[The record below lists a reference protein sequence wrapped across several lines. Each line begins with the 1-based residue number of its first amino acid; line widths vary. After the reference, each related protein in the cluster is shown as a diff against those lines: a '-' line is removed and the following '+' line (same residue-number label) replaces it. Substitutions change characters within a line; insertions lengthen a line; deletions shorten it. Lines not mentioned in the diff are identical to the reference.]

1 MVTSRRRPP
10 DEDERARGLI
20 DNAVSASIRDW
31 ATMVDLASTD
41 AGFDQFSNDVAGA
54 LRGCI
59 HAHIASCS
67 QDRENERSKRLR
79 QKYLALQRRRIAA
92 LKKVDEAFAPKFPPL
107 YHEYQAFMSGSH
119 PSNYKEGLK
128 ALTDAMRLQAD
139 EWKLTAGRPP
149 LRAFD
154 ALAEGL
160 VVAYRCV
167 TERTGV
173 GFSARE
179 GELRAFVEKVLP
191 VARKIARAV
200 TGKPLKVPENSEAIG
215 EYLHRVALTK

>member
-10 DEDERARGLI
+10 DENERARGLI
-20 DNAVSASIRDW
+20 DNAVLASIRDW
-31 ATMVDLASTD
+31 AIMVDLASTD

-59 HAHIASCS
+59 HAHIAGCG
-67 QDRENERSKRLR
+67 QDRETERSKRLR
-79 QKYLALQRRRIAA
+79 QKYLALRRRRITAI
-92 LKKVDEAFAPKFPPL
+92 KKIDEAFAPQWPPVH
-107 YHEYQAFMSGSH
+107 HEFQAFMSGSH
-119 PSNYKEGLK
+119 PSNYKDGLK
-128 ALTDAMRLQAD
+128 ALADAMRLEAD
-139 EWKLTAGRPP
+139 ERKLTAGRPP

-160 VVAYRCV
+160 VLAYRRA
-167 TERTGV
+167 TARTGV

-191 VARKIARAV
+191 VAREIARAV
-200 TGKPLKVPENSEAIG
+200 TRKPLGVPENSEALG
-215 EYLHRVALTK
+215 EYLHRVGRRF